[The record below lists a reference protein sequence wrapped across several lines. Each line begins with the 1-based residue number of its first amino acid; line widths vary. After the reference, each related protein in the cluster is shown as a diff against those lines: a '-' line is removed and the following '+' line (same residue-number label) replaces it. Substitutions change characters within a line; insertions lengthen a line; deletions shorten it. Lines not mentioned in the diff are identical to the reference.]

1 MTEEVSSAYFRLL
14 GLLLNSEP
22 SAELLDT
29 LAESVFEEAFYAQ
42 DDESVIKGHREMESW
57 LKSESR
63 EKLLD
68 KAKADYMSLLVG
80 VGKVL
85 APPWGSVY
93 LNTDRLLFTEDTLRV
108 RQFYER
114 YGMKAVKKYQEPDDH
129 IGLELEFLAYLSE
142 RGEADAAREF
152 AGKFITP
159 WIYLWNADV
168 QKYAGTGYYR
178 GLANMAAGG
187 IRYFTNSF

>member
-1 MTEEVSSAYFRLL
+1 MTDELSSAYFRLL

-22 SAELLDT
+22 SAEIFDK
-29 LAESVFEEAFYAQ
+29 LADGMFDEAFYAK
-42 DDESVIKGHREMESW
+42 DNEKVIKGYEEIRTW
-57 LKSESR
+57 LKFESK
-63 EKLLD
+63 EKLLAD
-68 KAKADYMSLLVG
+68 ARSDYMKLLVG

-93 LNTDRLLFTEDTLRV
+93 LNTDRLLFTEDTLKV

-114 YGMKAVKKYQEPDDH
+114 YGMKSVKKYKEPDDH
-129 IGLELEFLAYLSE
+129 IGLELEFLSYLSE
-142 RGEADAAREF
+142 RGENAAALEF
-152 AGKFITP
+152 AKEFVMT
-159 WIYLWNADV
+159 WISRWNADI

-187 IRYFTNSF
+187 VEYFTGK